1 MSASYHHLAVADV
14 QPGMVLSDE
23 LLDPQ
28 GKVLLPQGTVL
39 TEAMIALMP
48 RHGIT
53 ALPILQAAPSPQ
65 QLAIEQEALRQ
76 RIAYLFRRPPT
87 DDAADWAA
95 HALRQLVTDFR
106 IGKEASA

>member
-28 GKVLLPQGTVL
+28 GQVLLPQGTVL

-53 ALPILQAAPSPQ
+53 ALPILQAAPDPR
-65 QLAIEQEALRQ
+65 QLAIAQQALRQ
-76 RIAYLFRRPPT
+76 RIDHLFRHHPQ
-87 DDAADWAA
+87 DDDSDWAA
-95 HALRQLVTDFR
+95 HALRQLITDYR